1 MPNNVNVPPLES
13 GTSYSQAAYDAVAKA
28 FYFANTECLTSGSTY
43 EVIRWCTAKIHV
55 PDFPGDKANI
65 AAVWAA
71 VPWA

>member
-55 PDFPGDKANI
+55 PDLPGDKANI

-71 VPWA
+71 MPWA